1 MKKIYIIGAGGFAR
15 EVAWLI
21 EDINEKNPT
30 WKIMGFIDEN
40 EDNIGKELNGY
51 KVLGN
56 LEYLNKQERAY
67 VTIAIGT
74 GEIRE
79 NISSKIEKHEYPILI
94 HPSVIISKLV
104 NIGKGTII
112 CAGSIVT
119 TNIEIENHVII
130 NLDCTIGHDVNLKN
144 YTTILP
150 SVNISGNVT
159 VGERT
164 MMGTGSAIIQ
174 GLNVG
179 RDTIIGAGAIVVKN
193 IPDNCTAVGNPAKP
207 IKFKVKG
214 N

>member
-1 MKKIYIIGAGGFAR
+1 MKKIYIVGAGGFAR

-30 WKIMGFIDEN
+30 WEIMGFVDEN

-56 LEYLNKQERAY
+56 LEYLNKQEKAN

-79 NISSKIEKHEYPILI
+79 NISNKIKNHEFPVLI
-94 HPSVIISKLV
+94 HPSVIISRFV
-104 NIGKGTII
+104 NIGEGTII
-112 CAGSIVT
+112 CAGSIIT

-150 SVNISGNVT
+150 SVNVSGNV
-159 VGERT
+159 VIDERT
-164 MMGTGSAIIQ
+164 MVGTGSAIIQ
-174 GLNVG
+174 GIKIG
-179 RDTIIGAGAIVVKN
+179 KDSIIGAGSIVVKE
-193 IPDNCTAVGNPAKP
+193 IPSSCTAVGNPAKP
-207 IKFKVKG
+207 IKFKKEG